1 MSERAR
7 LPANLALAVPAARRR
22 WMPIMAAGLS
32 IGEYLRSVVRRLAL
46 LVALLVLFIWV
57 LSGEGY
63 FWPAWTWLGLGV
75 VVLLDAAAAW
85 AWRRPRG
92 ALRRVAC
99 VWALVAVAAAILIS
113 TWLLTWLLDG
123 ARTFW
128 PAWAL
133 LGLATAGSA
142 YSLAA
147 LHDRV
152 LVARGRR
159 ALRAR
164 IELLTRTRRQAVDAQ
179 AVELRR
185 IERDLHD
192 GAQARLV
199 ALTLQLGRAEL
210 RAQAVPE
217 LRDMIEEAQRE
228 AQLAIGELRDLAR
241 GIVPPLLADRGL
253 VAAVHSLAARYGLG
267 TAIDTEGCVPLA
279 PAVESAAYFVIAE
292 ALTNSAKHADA
303 RRTWVRLRSG
313 RRLLQVIV
321 GDDGSGGADPDG
333 SGLAGL
339 RARVE
344 ALDGT
349 LRVQSTPGAG
359 TLLEA
364 RLPCGW

>member
-7 LPANLALAVPAARRR
+7 VPVKYAIAAPAVRRR
-22 WMPIMAAGLS
+22 WMPILAAGLS
-32 IGEYLRSVVRRLAL
+32 LGEYLRSVVRRLAL
-46 LVALLVLFIWV
+46 LAALLVLFIWV
-57 LSGEGY
+57 LSGGGY
-63 FWPAWTWLGLGV
+63 FWPPWTWLGLGV
-75 VVLLDAAAAW
+75 VVLLDWAAAW

-92 ALRRVAC
+92 AVRRVAC
-99 VWALVAVAAAILIS
+99 VWALVTVAAVILVS
-113 TWLLTWLLDG
+113 TWLLTWQLDG
-123 ARTFW
+123 AQSFW

-210 RAQAVPE
+210 RAHGAPE
-217 LRDMIEEAQRE
+217 VRGLIADAQRE

-241 GIVPPLLADRGL
+241 GLVPPLLADRGL
-253 VAAVHSLAARYGLG
+253 VAAVHSLSARYGLG
-267 TAIDTEGCVPLA
+267 TAIEAEGCDTLA

-292 ALTNSAKHADA
+292 ALTNSAKHAGA
-303 RRTWVRLRSG
+303 TRTWVRLRSG
-313 RRLLQVIV
+313 RRLLQVVV
-321 GDDGSGGADPDG
+321 GDDGTGGADPDG

-349 LRVQSTPGAG
+349 LRVQSAPGAG

-364 RLPCGW
+364 RLPCG